1 MYFFLSNEFLFYHI
15 LPKKN
20 SHKAGVFFS
29 DMMVWKKPSTLDV
42 RLFYDR
48 KESRSEEKKLFSF
61 KFQET
66 KMKDNQR
73 NRQCKWWTVKNNR
86 HLKHFQ
92 GGTKLKCWYRKCYSD
107 LRRRIDISIK
117 LFHKILTND
126 LDHLVDGHF
135 DLYSRLSRNKSRYT
149 QQTRTHS

>member
-48 KESRSEEKKLFSF
+48 KESRSEEKNYLASNF
-61 KFQET
+61 KRQKWKIIREI
-66 KMKDNQR
+66 DNVNGEQ
-73 NRQCKWWTVKNNR
+73 
-86 HLKHFQ
+86 
-92 GGTKLKCWYRKCYSD
+92 
-107 LRRRIDISIK
+107 
-117 LFHKILTND
+117 
-126 LDHLVDGHF
+126 
-135 DLYSRLSRNKSRYT
+135 
-149 QQTRTHS
+149 